1 MSCGRCSMT
10 WWVRSREVASEWNE
24 EGRNEVKSHERLKAE
39 GRIERLVE
47 DMLWSTGHID
57 MENRYRSEDGD
68 FLIEI
73 RAHYLGSKSKRLT
86 EPADDVVD

>member
-1 MSCGRCSMT
+1 M
-10 WWVRSREVASEWNE
+10 
-24 EGRNEVKSHERLKAE
+24 KSHERLKAE
-39 GRIERLVE
+39 AKVERHVE
-47 DMLWSTGHID
+47 MWLRDT
-57 MENRYRSEDGD
+57 NYTSEDNTIRGPEGD